1 MKRKYGVGMDE
12 KMDKNLREK
21 GYIPVEEYT
30 AEYIGTNGNL
40 FEKGNAAQV
49 ASAIRVYEEASE
61 QFHRPGG
68 DGYYIAQRCLQ
79 RYLDLKFLQKNRKFR
94 FAESEGEYEY
104 VPRKKGGR
112 SDRLLTG
119 TQADIYYL
127 LFEAGQESF
136 AGRRCRDYASS
147 GKLHLTAVMTELLEQ
162 AVSMMEESE
171 SAKIQEYGRLL
182 RTAYMDPV
190 FADLEAAELY
200 KKLGYSK
207 KQYYNLRSKS
217 ISLISEYLFGFFAGE
232 KGMAEVYIRR
242 DSIVIPAAENFE

>member
-1 MKRKYGVGMDE
+1 MDE
-12 KMDKNLREK
+12 RLDRSLREK

-30 AEYIGTNGNL
+30 AAYIGDSSNL
-40 FEKGNAAQV
+40 FRQKDPAQTI
-49 ASAIRVYEEASE
+49 SAIRNYEEASE

-94 FAESEGEYEY
+94 FAESESEFEY
-104 VPRKKGGR
+104 VPRRKGG
-112 SDRLLTG
+112 SDSRTLTG

-171 SAKIQEYGRLL
+171 SAKIKEYGRLL
-182 RTAYMDPV
+182 RTAYMEPD

-207 KQYYNLRSKS
+207 KQYYNLRSRS
-217 ISLISEYLFGFFAGE
+217 ISLMSEYLFGFFAGE

-242 DSIVIPAAENFE
+242 DSIVIPAAEKFD

>member
-112 SDRLLTG
+112 SDRLLIG

-171 SAKIQEYGRLL
+171 SAKIKEYGRLL

>member
-1 MKRKYGVGMDE
+1 MDE

-171 SAKIQEYGRLL
+171 SAKIKEYGRLL